1 MLVLLLLPYPT
12 SYLQRNQW
20 STAKICDVC
29 SENPVDYSIKS
40 IKWLQYISLTQNI
53 NIRHACNGRE
63 QAIQAHGKTYKVD
76 GYCKETTT
84 IYQFHGCYFHG
95 CKNSYNELSI
105 NRFSQHNMK
114 YLHNRTTEI
123 DETVRKHR
131 LNLITINV
139 KNLSV

>member
-29 SENPVDYSIKS
+29 SENPVDYYSIKS

-63 QAIQAHGKTYKVD
+63 QAIRAHGKTYKVD

-95 CKNSYNELSI
+95 CKNWIRITIRIEGFGGGMRSLSASSYNKKIS
-105 NRFSQHNMK
+105 S
-114 YLHNRTTEI
+114 
-123 DETVRKHR
+123 
-131 LNLITINV
+131 V
-139 KNLSV
+139 K